1 MTQRIAISPVTRI
14 EGHARILLD
23 LDDAGAVS
31 GAQLEVLDIRG
42 FEKLLERMELMKM
55 PLMTARLCG
64 VCPAAH
70 HLAAVV
76 AIEKGLGVTPPEGAR
91 RMRELLYVGH
101 ILHSHALSAF
111 VLSGPDVLLGLD
123 SPPAERSIFHLLKV
137 EPDLAKKVLRLRSI
151 GQKTVEE
158 IGGRGVHPVTLVPGG
173 ISFRP
178 SEATLKTLAGWGQ
191 EAVGLT
197 VEMLARM
204 RERLAMLKDVRGWA
218 QLPLNALALSNNG
231 HLSFLDGSWVVRAP
245 DGTIERRFEAAAY
258 CDHLIE
264 HVMPGSYM
272 KSVQLKNAKEPRYF
286 VGPLAR
292 VLINETVDAPQAQA
306 ELKRL
311 RAGLAGGVSALDFI
325 EARLVEM
332 LYCAERMALTA
343 SEGPPAGPLAVP
355 VTIKEGRYV
364 GAIEAPRGLLV
375 HDYTADA
382 QGHVVKANLIVATQN
397 NYDAINASIAAVA
410 RGLLPRKDE
419 NLLMNGM
426 EFALRCFDP
435 CLACATHAA
444 GRLPLEVEVRRPG
457 QAVRR
462 LTQIPQGAAREGG
475 RS

>member
-1 MTQRIAISPVTRI
+1 MTQRITVSPVTRI

-23 LDDAGAVS
+23 LDDAGAVA

-42 FEKLLERMELMKM
+42 FEKLLERMELLKM

-70 HLAAVV
+70 HLASVV
-76 AIEKGLGVTPPEGAR
+76 AIEQGAGVTPPDGAR
-91 RMRELLYVGH
+91 RMRELLYMGH
-101 ILHSHALSAF
+101 VLHSHALSVF

-123 SPPAERSIFHLLKV
+123 TPPPERSIFHLLKV

-178 SEATLKTLAGWGQ
+178 TETTLKTLAGWGQ

-197 VEMLARM
+197 VELLARM
-204 RERLAMLKDVRGWA
+204 RERLAQLKDVRGWA
-218 QLPLNALALSNNG
+218 KLPLNALALSNKG
-231 HLSFLDGSWVVRAP
+231 RLSFLEGSWVVRGPQGAV
-245 DGTIERRFEAAAY
+245 ERSFEAKAY
-258 CDHLIE
+258 CEHLIE

-272 KSVQLKNAKEPRYF
+272 KSVQLRNAAAPRFF

-311 RAGLAGGVSALDFI
+311 RSQLAGGVSAVDFI

-332 LYCAERMALTA
+332 LYAAERMALTA
-343 SEGPPAGPLAVP
+343 ADGPPSGPLAVP
-355 VTIKEGRYV
+355 VTLKAGRYI
-364 GAIEAPRGLLV
+364 GAVEAPRGLLV

-382 QGHVVKANLIVATQN
+382 QGHVTAANLIVATQN

-410 RGLLPRKDE
+410 GGLLPRKND

-444 GRLPLEVEVRRPG
+444 GQLPLEVEVRAPDRP
-457 QAVRR
+457 VRR
-462 LTQIPQGAAREGG
+462 LTRGG
-475 RS
+475 QR

>member
-1 MTQRIAISPVTRI
+1 
-14 EGHARILLD
+14 
-23 LDDAGAVS
+23 
-31 GAQLEVLDIRG
+31 
-42 FEKLLERMELMKM
+42 MELLKM
-55 PLMTARLCG
+55 PLITARLCG

-70 HLAAVV
+70 HLAATI

-91 RMRELLYVGH
+91 RMRELLYAGH

-123 SPPAERSIFHLLKV
+123 TPPPERSIFHLLKV
-137 EPDLAKKVLRLRSI
+137 QPELAKKVLRLRSI

-158 IGGRGVHPVTLVPGG
+158 IGGRGVHPVTMVPGG

-178 SEATLKTLAGWGQ
+178 SEATLKTLAAWGQ

-197 VEMLARM
+197 VELLGRM
-204 RERLAMLKDVRGWA
+204 RERLALLKDVRGWA
-218 QLPLNALALSNNG
+218 ALPLNALALSNKG
-231 HLSFLDGSWVVRAP
+231 QVSFLDGPWVVRSP
-245 DGTIERRFEAAAY
+245 SGTIERQFDGTAY
-258 CDHLIE
+258 CDHLVE

-272 KSVQLKNAKEPRYF
+272 KSVQLKNAAEPRFF

-292 VLINETVDAPQAQA
+292 VLINETMDAPQAQA

-311 RAGLAGGVSALDFI
+311 RADLTGTVSALDFI

-332 LYCAERMALTA
+332 LYCAERTALTA
-343 SEGPPAGPLAVP
+343 AEGPPTGPLAVP
-355 VTIKEGRYV
+355 VTVKEGRYI
-364 GAIEAPRGLLV
+364 GAVEAPRGLLV

-397 NYDAINASIAAVA
+397 NYDAINTSIAAVA
-410 RGLLPRKDE
+410 RALLPRKDE

-435 CLACATHAA
+435 CLACATHAL
-444 GRLPLEVEVRRPG
+444 GQLPLTVELRAPG
-457 QAVRR
+457 QPPRVLVR
-462 LTQIPQGAAREGG
+462 GG
-475 RS
+475 QR